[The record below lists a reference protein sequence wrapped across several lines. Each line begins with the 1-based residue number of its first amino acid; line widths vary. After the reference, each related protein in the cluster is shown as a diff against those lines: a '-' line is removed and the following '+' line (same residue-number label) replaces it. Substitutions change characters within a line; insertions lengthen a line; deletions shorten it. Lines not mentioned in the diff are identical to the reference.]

1 MLTYFLSPIL
11 MSLDSRTGGN
21 ADDDTSCCSIV
32 EGSVVTLPGDFTDG
46 SVSMLS
52 ISMSVVLNRKRVECD
67 FQNYPTKLRFLHNT
81 CKNRCCSFNV
91 QLKMKTLL
99 FRGHFYTAK
108 ILMLPHVVQK
118 LLGSHSRQSYRWQW
132 HPLSIR

>member
-21 ADDDTSCCSIV
+21 ADDDTSCSIV

-52 ISMSVVLNRKRVECD
+52 ISMSVALDCWIVSEFDVM
-67 FQNYPTKLRFLHNT
+67 
-81 CKNRCCSFNV
+81 S
-91 QLKMKTLL
+91 
-99 FRGHFYTAK
+99 
-108 ILMLPHVVQK
+108 
-118 LLGSHSRQSYRWQW
+118 
-132 HPLSIR
+132 